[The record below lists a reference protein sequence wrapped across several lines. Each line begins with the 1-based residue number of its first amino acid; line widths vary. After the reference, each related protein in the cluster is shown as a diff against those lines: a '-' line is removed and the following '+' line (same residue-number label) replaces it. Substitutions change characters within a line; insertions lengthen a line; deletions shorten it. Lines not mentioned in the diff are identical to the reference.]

1 MNARERRARLRRIE
15 SVVFDCDGVL
25 TNGSI
30 NIAADGG
37 EVKSFN
43 VHDGSGIKYL
53 QRAGL
58 KTAILS
64 GRRAEAVTRRAKEL
78 KISCVFQGRKDKLK
92 ALSELCRRMKVGPEA
107 VCYVGDDLPDLP
119 VMRAVGFAVAVADA
133 RPEVRK
139 AAHYVTRAAGG
150 AGAAREVAEMIL
162 QSQAKWGDILARYL
176 PPTGLGAARRTR

>member
-1 MNARERRARLRRIE
+1 VNARERRARLLRIE

-25 TNGSI
+25 TDGTI
-30 NIAADGG
+30 YVADDGG
-37 EVKSFN
+37 EVKGFN

-64 GRRAEAVTRRAKEL
+64 GRRAKAVTRRAREL
-78 KISCVFQGRKDKLK
+78 KVSCALQGRKDKLK
-92 ALSELCRRMKVGPEA
+92 ALGELCRRMKVSPEA
-107 VCYVGDDLPDLP
+107 ICYVGDDLPDLP
-119 VMRAVGFAVAVADA
+119 VMRSVGFAVAVADA

-139 AAHYVTRAAGG
+139 AADYVTRAAGG

-162 QSQAKWGDILARYL
+162 KSQGKWADIFARYL
-176 PPTGLGAARRTR
+176 PVAGRDAGRRRR